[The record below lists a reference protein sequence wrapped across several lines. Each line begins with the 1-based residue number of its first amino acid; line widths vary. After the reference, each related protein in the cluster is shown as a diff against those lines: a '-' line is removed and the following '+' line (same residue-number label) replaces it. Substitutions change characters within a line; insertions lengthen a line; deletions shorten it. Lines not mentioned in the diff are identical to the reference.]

1 MVVVVLATHV
11 QAAIIDKPPVVISM
25 GLLMRGTADSGF
37 VLCNHRTVVKTIHQQ
52 PYWWQAEIPSHG

>member
-11 QAAIIDKPPVVISM
+11 QAAIINKPSVVISM

-37 VLCNHRTVVKTIHQQ
+37 VLCNHRTVVNNRTGGRQKS
-52 PYWWQAEIPSHG
+52 PAMAD